1 MTPTIALMA
10 MLVCSSAA
18 LAPVSAD
25 AAAQRPGPA
34 DGDLGATHFK
44 NSGAP
49 GAQRD
54 FLRGL
59 LLLHSFEYDAAR
71 RSFQAAQADDPGFAM
86 AYWGEALTYNHPIWG
101 EQDLGAARSVL
112 AKLAASREE
121 RAAKAPTA
129 RERDYLASVEQL
141 YGDGD
146 KVQRDANYSAA
157 LGALARQYP
166 DDLDARAFYALSIL
180 GLTGGKRD
188 TANYMRAAAEAEAV
202 YAIDKY
208 HPGALHYLIHAY
220 DDPIHA
226 RLGLPA
232 ARSYGK
238 VAPAASHAQHM
249 PSHIFFALGMWD
261 EAIEANVASLA
272 TARAQGDRGYHSLL
286 WLAYA
291 YLQEDRRQDAERLIR
306 SVANDVRAGATKD
319 NRSRLAY
326 ARAMWLVET
335 RGTEGPHARS
345 QVDSAGIAS
354 IGYFAAHD
362 FARGITAAAAG
373 KTIEARAAL
382 ARLRARINETHP
394 EMQRVMADW
403 HDNMTSDELEQA
415 KTMAAAL
422 DGTIE
427 YYRGDRTAGLAR
439 VREAIAMTA
448 HMDFEYGPPWSVKP
462 LDELL
467 GELLLAD
474 GRREEAAAAFQ
485 RTLAAYPNR
494 RLALEGLTA
503 SRSRSPHAT
512 RQELIGAWRL
522 ISIEI
527 QGPSGTTADP
537 FYNANPSGI
546 LIYDPSGWMSVQIV
560 GQLRPPM
567 EVPASRPTPP
577 DAAQDARVKAA
588 VLDTYYAYFGTWEYD
603 ETTSAV
609 THHLE
614 SSLIP
619 GESGLS
625 YSQTV
630 AVDGGQLIFTTW
642 EETAEGAV
650 VRKKVWQRIPDRRG

>member
-1 MTPTIALMA
+1 MRPSIALMA
-10 MLVCSSAA
+10 MFVCSSAA
-18 LAPVSAD
+18 LAPVSAH
-25 AAAQRPGPA
+25 AGAQRAGPA
-34 DGDLGATHFK
+34 AGDLGATHFP

-49 GAQRD
+49 GAQQD

-71 RSFQAAQADDPGFAM
+71 RSFQAAQADDSGFAM

-129 RERDYLASVEQL
+129 RERAYLASVEQL

-166 DDLDARAFYALSIL
+166 DDLDARSFYALSIL
-180 GLTGGKRD
+180 GLTGGRRD
-188 TANYMRAAAEAEAV
+188 VANYMRAAAEAEAV
-202 YAIDKY
+202 YAVDKY

-232 ARSYGK
+232 ARLYGK

-261 EAIEANVASLA
+261 EAIEANVASLT

-306 SVANDVRAGATKD
+306 SVANDVRVGATKD

-345 QVDSAGIAS
+345 PVDSAGIAS

-382 ARLRARINETHP
+382 ARLRARINEPHP
-394 EMQRVMADW
+394 EMTRVMADW

-439 VREAIAMTA
+439 VREAISMSV

-494 RLALEGLTA
+494 RLALEGLAA
-503 SRSRSPHAT
+503 SRSHSPRAT

-527 QGPSGTTADP
+527 LGPNGTAVDP
-537 FYNANPSGI
+537 FYNADPSGI

-560 GQLRPPM
+560 GQPRPAM
-567 EVPASRPTPP
+567 EVPASRPAPA

-603 ETTSAV
+603 EATSTV

-619 GESGLS
+619 GETGMS
-625 YSQTV
+625 YSQKV
-630 AVDGGQLIFTTW
+630 AVEGGQLIFTVR
-642 EETAEGAV
+642 EETAGGAV
-650 VRKKVWQRIPDRRG
+650 VRKKVWKRIPDRRG